1 MNEEKRQGGFIC
13 LKLYKICIQPA
24 VCVMQRKIVLVVEDN
39 ELNMKLIRS
48 LLQLGDFD
56 ILEAQDAERAIELVK
71 KIKPD
76 LILMDIQLP
85 GMDGLNA
92 TRIIRNDPSLK
103 NIPIVAITSYA
114 MHGDEQKAKSAGC
127 TGYIAKPIDTRS
139 FLDNINEYMISAS

>member
-1 MNEEKRQGGFIC
+1 
-13 LKLYKICIQPA
+13 
-24 VCVMQRKIVLVVEDN
+24 MQNKMVLVIEDN
-39 ELNMKLIRS
+39 PLNMKLIRT

-56 ILEAQDAERAIELVK
+56 MLEAPDAENGIELAK

-92 TRIIRNDPSLK
+92 TQIIRNDPSLK
-103 NIPIVAITSYA
+103 EIPIVAITSYA

-127 TGYIAKPIDTRS
+127 SGYIAKPIDTRS
-139 FLDNINEYMISAS
+139 FLDTINEYMIPAS